1 MHKNNPFSKTVSN
14 HSLLHTLEEKKNKAK
29 LSKSSLSSALVRFTN
44 GETWVCARGRS
55 HNFYDFFF
63 YSMYLC
69 VCGVLANKSFRL
81 FFICLKHHYSAHYR
95 IENVFRGGLNL
106 ATFRIFLRL
115 VFVGMCVCVCV
126 VCLWNRVSCVVCSVF
141 VGVLVWTPSKF
152 LIFPRAR
159 NDGLTVLRNLTLTVS
174 HNLLKSRITLSR
186 CARPQ
191 PEVSTKFFQQVIRR
205 TVRKNSLET
214 ATNTERANRTQLLLL
229 IFLFPS
235 LISQAIFAVGLCSC
249 VSFSRR
255 TRKL

>member
-1 MHKNNPFSKTVSN
+1 M
-14 HSLLHTLEEKKNKAK
+14 
-29 LSKSSLSSALVRFTN
+29 
-44 GETWVCARGRS
+44 
-55 HNFYDFFF
+55 
-63 YSMYLC
+63 
-69 VCGVLANKSFRL
+69 CGVLANKSFRFFFHMFKASL
-81 FFICLKHHYSAHYR
+81 FCTLSHRERFWGGFKSCHISHFFSYKNTCVSCL
-95 IENVFRGGLNL
+95 
-106 ATFRIFLRL
+106 L
-115 VFVGMCVCVCV
+115 VCVCVCVCV

-174 HNLLKSRITLSR
+174 HILLKSRITLSR

-191 PEVSTKFFQQVIRR
+191 PEVSTKFFQPLE
-205 TVRKNSLET
+205 KNSLET
-214 ATNTERANRTQLLLL
+214 AANAERANRTQLLLL

-255 TRKL
+255 TRKLSREIYDPALASRGPSVSFAKKKTRKHWTPMQGGLKTKKYSHQSAEFHLTHL

>member
-55 HNFYDFFF
+55 HNFYDFFLQHV
-63 YSMYLC
+63 SVC
-69 VCGVLANKSFRL
+69 VWCFSKQKFSV
-81 FFICLKHHYSAHYR
+81 FFICLKHHYSALYR
-95 IENVFRGGLNL
+95 IENVFGGGLNL
-106 ATFRIFLRL
+106 ATFRIFLVTKILASR
-115 VFVGMCVCVCV
+115 VCWYVCVCV
-126 VCLWNRVSCVVCSVF
+126 WYVFGIGFLVLFVVF

-191 PEVSTKFFQQVIRR
+191 PKVSTKFFQQDIRR
-205 TVRKNSLET
+205 TVRKTPSRLPPTLSAQIERNCCFWFFFSL
-214 ATNTERANRTQLLLL
+214 R
-229 IFLFPS
+229 
-235 LISQAIFAVGLCSC
+235 
-249 VSFSRR
+249 
-255 TRKL
+255 